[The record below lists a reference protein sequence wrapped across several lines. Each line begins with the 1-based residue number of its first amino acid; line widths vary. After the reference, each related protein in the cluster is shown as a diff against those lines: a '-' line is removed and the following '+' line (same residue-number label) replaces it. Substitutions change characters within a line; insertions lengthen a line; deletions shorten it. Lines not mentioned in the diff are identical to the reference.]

1 MNKKSRK
8 KSIVFIILSLLLI
21 PIPFVMF
28 WAVVNSN
35 VYVTVLCMAVVEI
48 TALMYI
54 LREFIKK
61 G

>member
-54 LREFIKK
+54 LREFVKK